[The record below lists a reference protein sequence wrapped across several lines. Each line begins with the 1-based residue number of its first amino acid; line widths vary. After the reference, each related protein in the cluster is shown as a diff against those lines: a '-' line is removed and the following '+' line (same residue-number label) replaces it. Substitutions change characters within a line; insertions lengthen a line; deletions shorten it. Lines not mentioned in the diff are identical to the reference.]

1 MKRLPLTV
9 SVSLV
14 ENHGYSSKKT
24 TIPHPPHPPNKE
36 RLGKADGFFC
46 LAIYNV
52 PKNKFSHGV
61 WDGKHRPPHPPNKEE
76 TFWEHTCKFFVWG
89 PGGFGIKFFV
99 RRGAGRQNIV
109 ILRGITTFWN
119 KRNFHK
125 IWCLISSVPQCPN
138 EMQPGLL
145 RVMDTRP
152 YRWKAK
158 TAASTGFWGVSKCA
172 RGLLF
177 SLKTNYLW
185 ILFKFVFVFVFLS
198 QVYLHQKTRC
208 AAHRRT
214 SVLVYYFCA
223 GS

>member
-1 MKRLPLTV
+1 MVILRRKRRFHTPRTPRTKKG
-9 SVSLV
+9 LV
-14 ENHGYSSKKT
+14 KPMASFVWQYT
-24 TIPHPPHPPNKE
+24 TCQKINSAMGSEMGSTAPRTPRTK
-36 RLGKADGFFC
+36 RK
-46 LAIYNV
+46 
-52 PKNKFSHGV
+52 
-61 WDGKHRPPHPPNKEE
+61 
-76 TFWEHTCKFFVWG
+76 TFWEHICKFFVWG

-138 EMQPGLL
+138 EMQSGLL